1 MMRKFQTAA
10 KYRRNT
16 DLTRLK
22 LLAHF
27 FKHVPTHALHA
38 KLKEIGRLFD
48 TYRHFA
54 EVEINYHNMPQKP
67 YKRLRT
73 PRTTLENKYAYIRPE
88 ETVFRAHMEYPHLVN
103 EFQAAKKASLED
115 RRQAKRKKDNDDAE
129 TANFRIHAA
138 AGTLIECQCCF
149 DDEIPINRAV
159 PCDGK
164 HVHFYCNSCV
174 KNQAASRIGQM
185 QYELNCMFSGSL
197 PCTAPLSRSDLRQVL
212 DRKTIAKLEE
222 MQQNAEIGEADIE
235 GLEECPFCDFKAVC
249 VSADIDREFICG
261 NEDCA
266 KTSCRLCHEVTH
278 IPKSCEEAKRAR
290 DRDRGATLRHNV
302 EEAMSDALLRK
313 CPNPKC
319 RIAIIK
325 EYGCN
330 KMVCEKCRTILCY
343 VCGKDITKGR
353 GGGYEHFSVPGA
365 PCKLHDEQEPNR
377 EAEQVA
383 KAQKEAIN
391 KVRMENPDIDEA
403 TLVVPDG
410 PNPLRNPRA
419 PAVHPRHGHLLPPE
433 GLDVLFGEPGFGL
446 DPGALLDVPRRP
458 RPLNFDHLNPIDDL
472 RRIQNDIQNQEQVLN
487 ERARAM
493 QARLQQLNQ
502 QVGRVF
508 NLVHQGRGQQD
519 PGVPPPLPDVDDQG
533 GALLQDPNLI
543 ARGGGGYHFPLD
555 GWNGWVDEPA
565 QFHNPGYNAMP
576 NMDNVFFENGEPANQ
591 VDPAN
596 VAPAQLA
603 LNGLGDEWFNP
614 GVEGLVDNMP
624 QNGHWNPYNL

>member
-1 MMRKFQTAA
+1 
-10 KYRRNT
+10 
-16 DLTRLK
+16 
-22 LLAHF
+22 
-27 FKHVPTHALHA
+27 
-38 KLKEIGRLFD
+38 
-48 TYRHFA
+48 
-54 EVEINYHNMPQKP
+54 
-67 YKRLRT
+67 
-73 PRTTLENKYAYIRPE
+73 
-88 ETVFRAHMEYPHLVN
+88 MEYPFLVN
-103 EFQAAKKASLED
+103 EFQAAKKASFED

-129 TANFRIHAA
+129 AANFRVHAE

-159 PCDGK
+159 PCDGE

-174 KNQAASRIGQM
+174 KNQAASQIGQM
-185 QYELNCMFSGSL
+185 QYKMNCMFSGSL
-197 PCTAPLSRSDLRQVL
+197 PCTAPLSRSELRQVL
-212 DRKTIAKLEE
+212 DRKTIAKLDE

-249 VSADIDREFICG
+249 VPVDIDREFLCG

-278 IPKSCEEAKRAR
+278 IPKSCEEAKRER
-290 DRDRGATLRHNV
+290 DKDRGATLRHNV
-302 EEAMSDALLRK
+302 EEAMSHAVLRK

-319 RIAIIK
+319 KIAIIK

-353 GGGYEHFSVPGA
+353 GGGYEHFNVPGA

-410 PNPLRNPRA
+410 PTPSRNVRA
-419 PAVHPRHGHLLPPE
+419 PAVHPRYAHLLPPE
-433 GLDVLFGEPGFGL
+433 GLDALFGEQPFGV

-458 RPLNFDHLNPIDDL
+458 RQMNFDNLNPINGL
-472 RRIQNDIQNQEQVLN
+472 RRMQDDIRNQEQVLN

-508 NLVHQGRGQQD
+508 NLVNQGNRQQD
-519 PGVPPPLPDVDDQG
+519 FIPLQQPGMDDPAEGLRRAQDHRRVVFNRPNVVPGAG
-533 GALLQDPNLI
+533 GAV
-543 ARGGGGYHFPLD
+543 HFPMD
-555 GWNGWVDEPA
+555 GWDGWVDELP
-565 QFHNPGYNAMP
+565 QLNHPGYNAMP
-576 NMDNVFFENGEPANQ
+576 NLDNVFFENDARPNR

-603 LNGLGDEWFNP
+603 LNGFGDEWFNP
-614 GVEGLVDNMP
+614 GVEGLVDNME